1 MKHMAPIN
9 KPLTL
14 LAIFYSGGKG
24 GVIIQVQTQ
33 SNISL
38 SDKHRLHPVMLVNVI
53 SFLSSSMYYIYRI
66 VATAINW

>member
-38 SDKHRLHPVMLVNVI
+38 SDKHRLPSYV
-53 SFLSSSMYYIYRI
+53 SECD
-66 VATAINW
+66 